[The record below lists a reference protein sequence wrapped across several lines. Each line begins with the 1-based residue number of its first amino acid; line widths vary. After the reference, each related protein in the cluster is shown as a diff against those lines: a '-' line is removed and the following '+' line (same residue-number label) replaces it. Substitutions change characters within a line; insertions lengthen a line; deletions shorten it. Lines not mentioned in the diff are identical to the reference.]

1 MRALPVFAL
10 LGLSLAFTVGGVAI
24 VGRADAPGQTPVADQ
39 SPAPNQSA
47 LPWGPNRSV
56 APRVTDPSPQLA
68 QRQCGTPRHF
78 PSSYKGPMELR
89 PNTAKKTDFVPLNT
103 RGYNYALP
111 GQIQFDP
118 TGRIR
123 AEQAA
128 KGAAPAAPAPA
139 APAH

>member
-24 VGRADAPGQTPVADQ
+24 VGRADAPDQSPVLSQ
-39 SPAPNQSA
+39 SPAPN
-47 LPWGPNRSV
+47 RSV
-56 APRVTDPSPQLA
+56 VPRVTDPSPQLA

-89 PNTAKKTDFVPLNT
+89 PGTAKKTDFVPVNT

-118 TGRIR
+118 TGRAR
-123 AEQAA
+123 AAQAA
-128 KGAAPAAPAPA
+128 KDAAPSAPVPAAPAR
-139 APAH
+139 